1 MKPVGLLPKMGGVL
15 GLSFL
20 GFVILLYLLQSSEM
34 KGQAAVDFEQEL
46 SLNTELVSL
55 ALAKPVYEF
64 NTSMIDSLLES
75 FLVNESIASI
85 EVLDDKGKSLAKK
98 GRDAQDPANGLLR
111 ELALEYQGEKIG
123 KVALVFSD
131 KVREALAAKIAKQAR
146 SQFLATASVS
156 FLIVLLLSVT
166 LYRLVIRR
174 IKKIDLALAEIA
186 KGDGDLAKRLDEG
199 SRDEIGSFAGNFN
212 TFVEKL
218 REIVANLKEAQRDL
232 TTIGE
237 ALGKSVDA
245 TAATITQ
252 ISTRVDQASNEARL
266 EAASVAQSSSAVVEI
281 ASNIKNLE
289 GLIERQAASV
299 GQASASI
306 EEMIANIGAVTAS
319 VEKMG
324 GQFAELSEAS
334 ETGKTTQAEA
344 GAKIS
349 RIAERSQSLI
359 EANDA
364 ISAIASQTNLLA
376 INAAIEAAHAGEAG
390 KGFAV
395 VADEIR
401 RLSETTAEQSLTIGA
416 ELTTVLKAIEEVVTS
431 SHDSEAAFDLV
442 ASRIGA
448 TDLLVSEVLQAMS
461 EQRSGTAQIL
471 EALKSMNDITTEV
484 RSGAREMNIGDKA
497 ILDEMARLRENSAD
511 ILESMRD
518 VTAGA
523 EDIASS
529 AGRVSEMAE
538 STKATIR
545 KMDESIGRFKV

>member
-1 MKPVGLLPKMGGVL
+1 MKQVGLLPKLGGIL

-20 GFVILLYLLQSSEM
+20 GFVILLYLLQSSEL
-34 KGQAAVDFEQEL
+34 KGQAAADFEQEL

-64 NTSMIDSLLES
+64 NSSMIDSLLDS
-75 FLVNESIASI
+75 FLVNESISSI

-98 GRDAQDPANGLLR
+98 SRDAADAASGPLR
-111 ELALEYQGEKIG
+111 ERVLEYQGEKIG

-199 SRDEIGSFAGNFN
+199 SRDEIGSFAANFN
-212 TFVEKL
+212 TFAEKL

-232 TTIGE
+232 STIGE

-245 TAATITQ
+245 TAATIVQ
-252 ISTRVDQASNEARL
+252 ISTRVDRASSEARL

-306 EEMIANIGAVTAS
+306 EEMIANIGAVTTS

-324 GQFAELSEAS
+324 GQFAELSKAS
-334 ETGKTTQAEA
+334 ETGKTMQAEA

-401 RLSETTAEQSLTIGA
+401 RLSETTAEQSLSIGA

-511 ILESMRD
+511 ILESMQD

-523 EDIASS
+523 KDIATS

>member
-34 KGQAAVDFEQEL
+34 KGQAEADFEQEL